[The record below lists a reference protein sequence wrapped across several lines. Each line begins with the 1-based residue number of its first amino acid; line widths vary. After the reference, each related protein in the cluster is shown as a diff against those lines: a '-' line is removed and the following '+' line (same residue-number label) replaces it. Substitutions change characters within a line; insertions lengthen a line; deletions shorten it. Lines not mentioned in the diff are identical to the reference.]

1 MAEPISAGLGIG
13 LVPGLARRTAT
24 RLPLVWVDVDSPHCR
39 RTLTLFWRAGDRL
52 PAAAR
57 LLREAITDRD
67 WPAGADA
74 DGTRP

>member
-1 MAEPISAGLGIG
+1 MAELISAGLGIG
-13 LVPGLARRTAT
+13 LVPGLVRRTAT
-24 RLPLVWVDVDSPHCR
+24 RLPLVWVDVGSPRCR
-39 RTLTLFWRAGDRL
+39 RTLTLFWRVGDQL

-57 LLREAITDRD
+57 LLCEAITDWD